1 MRILDQWGIN
11 DIPYKNAIITIDDGH
26 VLAYL
31 PAATGKNL
39 QILLAIYSDTEVAK
53 VATKKLRIAYQR
65 HENAFDSAVGALT
78 EYFQFPPEEHL

>member
-1 MRILDQWGIN
+1 MRILDEWGVA
-11 DIPYKNAIITIDDGH
+11 DIPYENAAITIDDGN
-26 VLAYL
+26 VVAYL
-31 PAATGKNL
+31 PAAAGKNL
-39 QILLAIYSDTEVAK
+39 QILLAIYSGTEVAK